1 MLSTAKDLRAIA
13 RGRTLEE
20 RDIGYI
26 LESLNKDLLDHARAG
41 KSNCTY
47 MITDGVHF
55 SSRVS
60 TVREEIMKRL
70 ATGGFSVSVATKGVA
85 ITFEVT

>member
-47 MITDGVHF
+47 MINADA
-55 SSRVS
+55 SRVS

-85 ITFEVT
+85 IAFDISWK

>member
-41 KSNCTY
+41 KTSCTY
-47 MITDGVHF
+47 MVNADA
-55 SSRVS
+55 SRVS
-60 TVREEIMKRL
+60 PVREDIMKRL
-70 ATGGFSVSVATKGVA
+70 AAGGFSVSVSTKGVA
-85 ITFEVT
+85 ITFDISWK